1 MANVSSP
8 HTYEDFM
15 AFAKAQWESMMKAQ
29 EQSQLLGEAA
39 NADSIGQAVNPSL
52 VLQTPVH
59 SPSIRAGPHQDPG
72 SPTSSIDTP
81 TPKHSGGL
89 RNPPPGNVVQ
99 PRQPMNPSSDTNYPR
114 NSVNQPSGSDSAQP
128 QKPKAVKT
136 DRRFKPY
143 RNRNEINR
151 RMGLDPNGPNF
162 RSEVRARRDFIKVYC
177 VKRGHPLDKA
187 FEQYDEV
194 ELIRSFRTIS
204 ADMDKLYGPGI
215 WTPELVRDVA
225 HTLCMDT
232 VRNRNSRK
240 TDASKTREPKPP
252 SESLKKG
259 KKVAS
264 KRRKPDVVED
274 QQQVISDSEG
284 ENAEAKRRAPGT
296 SHRALPIA
304 PIDAGTDEIVPCT
317 PYGTD
322 LTDYPTSAMTDGYQ
336 SLSQL
341 PSSPPSN
348 VWSPLSVD
356 FSTPQVSQEMPIQGL
371 IKQKQIAPEA
381 VCEKYRA
388 RVGTKKDIQ
397 WLAIDDD
404 AGWRTL
410 VTKFGSV
417 GVTVKVCDESD
428 FRSSGDEDEA
438 ATIPTPL
445 PQNNAIAPIESAIML
460 PPHGRAKAKS
470 HQDNTILEQEPPES
484 QLELESQLEPESQ
497 LVQSDESSQSKP
509 HLLLQSRLE
518 YLPQCHLEY
527 LPQSP
532 HKIAAETTGTV
543 TKSGRVVTKSM
554 KAAEESQVQ
563 AEKREANQT
572 NAIRANLK
580 GLRKNFAT

>member
-1 MANVSSP
+1 M
-8 HTYEDFM
+8 
-15 AFAKAQWESMMKAQ
+15 
-29 EQSQLLGEAA
+29 
-39 NADSIGQAVNPSL
+39 
-52 VLQTPVH
+52 
-59 SPSIRAGPHQDPG
+59 R
-72 SPTSSIDTP
+72 
-81 TPKHSGGL
+81 
-89 RNPPPGNVVQ
+89 
-99 PRQPMNPSSDTNYPR
+99 
-114 NSVNQPSGSDSAQP
+114 
-128 QKPKAVKT
+128 
-136 DRRFKPY
+136 
-143 RNRNEINR
+143 
-151 RMGLDPNGPNF
+151 LDPNGPNF

-194 ELIRSFRTIS
+194 ELTRSFRTIS

-264 KRRKPDVVED
+264 KRRKPDVVEN

-304 PIDAGTDEIVPCT
+304 PIDGGTDEIVPCT

-341 PSSPPSN
+341 PSSLPSN

-371 IKQKQIAPEA
+371 IKQKKIAPEA
-381 VCEKYRA
+381 VCEKVPQVQICIKGFPSFFINEDVDYRIFANAVGQYLTWGPDEFLQYRA

-397 WLAIDDD
+397 WLVIDDD
-404 AGWRTL
+404 TGWRRL

-445 PQNNAIAPIESAIML
+445 PQNNSIAPIESAIML
-460 PPHGRAKAKS
+460 PPRGRAKAKS
-470 HQDNTILEQEPPES
+470 HQDNPILEQEPPES

-497 LVQSDESSQSKP
+497 LVQSESQLPLKKKRGRPRKIAAPPHNGTEPSQVN
-509 HLLLQSRLE
+509 LL
-518 YLPQCHLEY
+518 
-527 LPQSP
+527 SP
-532 HKIAAETTGTV
+532 NRTSSSNPASNTSPNATSNTSPNPPTNIAAETTGTV
-543 TKSGRVVTKSM
+543 TKSGRVVTKSK
-554 KAAEESQVQ
+554 KAEEESQVQ
-563 AEKREANQT
+563 AEKREANQI

-580 GLRKNFAT
+580 GLQKNFAI